1 MMNEQSPLDQP
12 QPEPMDRREA
22 HRQHRAE
29 NFADPSRTG
38 SWGVGLI
45 LIVLGAL
52 FLLRN
57 TGMLDISLKNW
68 WALFILLPAIG
79 SLDSA
84 RRMYRSADNRL
95 TAPASGSLVVG
106 LVLLFVA
113 ATFLFGL
120 DWSYFGPILIILT
133 GIGIVATYMFGNRE

>member
-12 QPEPMDRREA
+12 QPEPMDRGEA
-22 HRQHRAE
+22 RRQRRAE
-29 NFADPSRTG
+29 RFADPSRTG
-38 SWGVGLI
+38 SWVVGLI

-57 TGMLDISLKNW
+57 TGTFDIPLKNW

-84 RRMYRSADNRL
+84 RRMYHSAGNRL
-95 TAPASGSLVVG
+95 TAPAGGSLVVG
-106 LVLLFVA
+106 LVLLFVT

-133 GIGIVATYMFGNRE
+133 GIGIVSTYLFSNKE